1 MFILKLGNKTHPITK
16 DVVSIPFIW
25 ICRLFCTVTTW
36 LVFFFQTKIGRHT
49 SNDIVLAETRVSR
62 FHVEIVV
69 INERIFLI
77 DKKVRF
83 VEFCHD
89 FMEVDMNGWTFW
101 IPHRSRFVFEK
112 KNMSCRKMILLFDL
126 RIYGYLCDRC
136 LTSWFPSKTFY

>member
-1 MFILKLGNKTHPITK
+1 MSSVF
-16 DVVSIPFIW
+16 
-25 ICRLFCTVTTW
+25 RLFESAVYFALLRHDW
-36 LVFFFQTKIGRHT
+36 FFIFQTKIGRHT

-89 FMEVDMNGWTFW
+89 FMEVDMNG
-101 IPHRSRFVFEK
+101 
-112 KNMSCRKMILLFDL
+112 
-126 RIYGYLCDRC
+126 
-136 LTSWFPSKTFY
+136 